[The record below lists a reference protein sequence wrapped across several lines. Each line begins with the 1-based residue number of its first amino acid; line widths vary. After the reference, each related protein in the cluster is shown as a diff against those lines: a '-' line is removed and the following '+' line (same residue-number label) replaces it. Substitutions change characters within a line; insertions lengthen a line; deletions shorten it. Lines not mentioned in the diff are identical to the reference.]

1 MGELMFELALCAFMM
16 LLGATPLFRG
26 SRRQKQYEKAGMGLI
41 AYPRGRIVILPAI
54 ACLCSGMVAFFA
66 VCMWQEGG
74 FLALAGE
81 FWFLILIG
89 VIVLLDAACFL
100 GAYVWQSRHVLYDEK
115 MLLIG
120 RPFREYRE
128 IRWYEISKIEII
140 NQDFFNLCDR
150 DGRRCVQAS
159 ADMQGYSTFYHT
171 AISHVHPEY
180 AVAAGEGTAYENHF
194 TPVNGCGMLCPRAGE
209 YWGLLAVTGLLML
222 FVAGMF
228 IREGAGAGEVFSIL
242 LEEKLYGALILP
254 LGFAVSVLG
263 LVWAGGRKI
272 TYDRTEI
279 VWYRFGRKIRS
290 LRRGDI
296 QKITAEAGRNGLRTL
311 TFYLENEQYR
321 IREAQFRKGFSEF
334 FAELVKEHEN
344 GRDT

>member
-1 MGELMFELALCAFMM
+1 MIYYDHYNFNCKKNLWRKKMGELMFELALCAFMM

-120 RPFREYRE
+120 RPFREYR
-128 IRWYEISKIEII
+128 
-140 NQDFFNLCDR
+140 
-150 DGRRCVQAS
+150 G
-159 ADMQGYSTFYHT
+159 
-171 AISHVHPEY
+171 
-180 AVAAGEGTAYENHF
+180 
-194 TPVNGCGMLCPRAGE
+194 
-209 YWGLLAVTGLLML
+209 WG
-222 FVAGMF
+222 
-228 IREGAGAGEVFSIL
+228 
-242 LEEKLYGALILP
+242 
-254 LGFAVSVLG
+254 
-263 LVWAGGRKI
+263 W
-272 TYDRTEI
+272 
-279 VWYRFGRKIRS
+279 
-290 LRRGDI
+290 
-296 QKITAEAGRNGLRTL
+296 N
-311 TFYLENEQYR
+311 
-321 IREAQFRKGFSEF
+321 
-334 FAELVKEHEN
+334 
-344 GRDT
+344 